1 MTTTQKSKTPA
12 IIFDLG
18 GVLIDWNPRY
28 LFRKLFDGDEE
39 RVEQF
44 LAEVCPQSWNVKM
57 DGGYPFK
64 KAIEERCQL
73 FPDQAQYLHAYWE
86 RWDET
91 ISGAIPGTVK
101 ILAELRDAG
110 YPLYV
115 LSNWSAESFA
125 RVREHFSFLE
135 WFDELVISGQI
146 GLTKPNKEIFDYLL
160 EKVGLPAEECLFI
173 DDRTEN
179 TEAAERLGFQTVLFT
194 SPEELRS
201 ELKKLLILGISN

>member
-1 MTTTQKSKTPA
+1 MTTIQKSKTPA
-12 IIFDLG
+12 IVFDLG

-28 LFRKLFDGDEE
+28 LFRKLFNGDEK

-44 LAEVCPQSWNVKM
+44 LAEVCPQSWNVQM
-57 DGGYPFK
+57 DRGYPFK

-91 ISGAIPGTVK
+91 ISGAIPGTVE

-115 LSNWSAESFA
+115 LSNWSAESYA
-125 RVREHFSFLE
+125 RVRAQFPFLD
-135 WFDELVISGQI
+135 WFDDLVISGQI
-146 GLTKPNKEIFDYLL
+146 GLLKPNRDIFDYLL
-160 EKVGLPAEECLFI
+160 EKVGLPAGECLFI
-173 DDRTEN
+173 DDRSEN
-179 TEAAERLGFQTVLFT
+179 TEAAEKFGFQTVLFT
-194 SPEELRS
+194 SPEEFRS
-201 ELKKLLILGISN
+201 YLIEKKIL

>member
-1 MTTTQKSKTPA
+1 MTTTQKRKTPA
-12 IIFDLG
+12 IVFDLG

-28 LFRKLFDGDEE
+28 LFRKLFNGDEE

-44 LAEVCPQSWNVKM
+44 LAEVCPQSWNVQM
-57 DGGYPFK
+57 DRGYPFK

-91 ISGAIPGTVK
+91 ISGAIPGTVE

-115 LSNWSAESFA
+115 LSNWSAESYA
-125 RVREHFSFLE
+125 RVRAQFPFLD
-135 WFDELVISGQI
+135 WFDDLVISGQI
-146 GLTKPNKEIFDYLL
+146 GLLKPNRDIFDYLL

-173 DDRTEN
+173 DDRAEN
-179 TEAAERLGFQTVLFT
+179 TEAAQQFGFQTVLFT
-194 SPEELRS
+194 SPEEL
-201 ELKKLLILGISN
+201 LKYFQDIELLIE